1 MSEKET
7 EAKRSHKRK
16 IHFDFEELF
25 FVSDKDGVFTF
36 GVHKTLAEA
45 KKELEENVT
54 GDLVAVAQIRVVYK
68 KP

>member
-1 MSEKET
+1 MSEPEK
-7 EAKRSHKRK
+7 KRSHKK
-16 IHFDFEELF
+16 KVQFDFEELF

-36 GVHKTLAEA
+36 GVHKTLSDA

-54 GDLVAVAQIRVVYK
+54 GDLVAVAQIKVVYK

>member
-25 FVSDKDGVFTF
+25 FVSDKDGVFTS
-36 GVHKTLAEA
+36 GEYKTLAAA
-45 KKELEENVT
+45 KKALEEDLT
-54 GDLVAVAQIRVVYK
+54 GEQVAVAQVRVVYK